1 MRSWDDY
8 PDVMTIDHVRE
19 VYGLGE
25 NAAYRAVKT
34 GEIPSFRIGK
44 LIRFSKVALR
54 EFVENSGQPLPK
66 AER

>member
-1 MRSWDDY
+1 MKLDDY
-8 PDVMTIDHVRE
+8 PDVLTIEQVRE

-44 LIRFSKVALR
+44 LIRFSKSALK
-54 EFVENSGQPLPK
+54 EALDGKGVHTAAK
-66 AER
+66 